1 MLQEISF
8 YNDEV
13 FITVPRLERGV
24 PSTLNIV
31 LTSRIDGVSPVLK
44 PIPSLEYNTLGDCN
58 ALQSV
63 HGMEIDHNT
72 GMMWAIDA
80 GRALSS
86 LPSADQ
92 IRCPAKIVVFD
103 MKNLREH
110 ARYVFPTNVVDSNS
124 SLLGRMV
131 LGYEQGQNLTH
142 VYIVDI
148 SKGIVVY
155 NIIANTSH
163 RHEDSA
169 SMQTNEGVSIPVDGI
184 LLNSTVNLNSLAI
197 SSDFKYVYFSSLSGV
212 KLYQVPASALND
224 PNTNIGNHI
233 RLVGS
238 KPANSAGMF
247 YATKNLYFGGLGR
260 DNLYRWRVSEDV
272 NTTEGEVTMNTVEE
286 VAQHSSR
293 FSWVESMS
301 TGASQSL
308 HITVSNR
315 GRMSLNM
322 IDFSN
327 PDPNFFVLKCRIG
340 EKGYLSSVTLP
351 AVNITP
357 VIPGVC
363 VLLGSTERQ
372 ESASVLV
379 WRNST
384 YAHIAL
390 LVLLCHF
397 TIR

>member
-1 MLQEISF
+1 
-8 YNDEV
+8 
-13 FITVPRLERGV
+13 
-24 PSTLNIV
+24 
-31 LTSRIDGVSPVLK
+31 
-44 PIPSLEYNTLGDCN
+44 
-58 ALQSV
+58 
-63 HGMEIDHNT
+63 MEIDHNT
-72 GMMWAIDA
+72 GMMWVIDA

-86 LPSADQ
+86 LPPADQ
-92 IRCPAKIVVFD
+92 IRCPAKMVVFD
-103 MKNLREH
+103 MQKQEEH
-110 ARYVFPTNVVDSNS
+110 FRYVFPTDVVDSNV

-131 LGYEQGQNLTH
+131 LGYEQGEQLAY

-155 NIIANTSH
+155 NIMANTSH

-184 LLNSTVNLNSLAI
+184 LLNSSVTLNSLAI
-197 SSDFKYVYFSSLSGV
+197 SSDFQYVYFSSLSGV

-224 PNTNIGNHI
+224 PDAIIGDHI

-247 YATKNLYFGGLGR
+247 YTTNNLYFGGLGE
-260 DNLYRWRVSEDV
+260 DKLYRWRVSDDV
-272 NTTEGEVTMNTVEE
+272 STTEGEVTMNTVEV

-301 TGASQSL
+301 TGSSESL
-308 HITVSNR
+308 YVTISNR
-315 GRMSLNM
+315 GRMNLNM
-322 IDFSN
+322 IDFSS
-327 PDPNFFVLKCRIG
+327 PDKNFFIIICSIG
-340 EKGYLSSVTLP
+340 EKGYLGSVTLP
-351 AVNITP
+351 AVNISTEL
-357 VIPGVC
+357 PGVC
-363 VLLGSTERQ
+363 VLVGSTEHL

-384 YAHIAL
+384 YAQIAL
-390 LVLLCHF
+390 IATICYF